1 MSRYITL
8 FAFFLAFA
16 SFVSA
21 KDFGMNAIEDKACL
35 ENGDE
40 PKAYPNPFK
49 GKITINHGNCDK
61 IEICTLL
68 GEVVRTVQVA
78 ANDKSTQLDLS
89 ELKKGVYFYVVKDNN
104 SIVET
109 RRIVKSE

>member
-1 MSRYITL
+1 MSRYVTL
-8 FAFFLAFA
+8 FAFFFVFA

-21 KDFGMNAIEDKACL
+21 KGLAVALSEDNTCL
-35 ENGDE
+35 ENGDD

-68 GEVVRTVQVA
+68 GEVVRTVNVA

-89 ELKKGVYFYVVKDNN
+89 ELKKGVYFYVIKENN
-104 SIVET
+104 AIVET